1 MNSKLLGILGVWVVA
16 GTVLSAADFWEE
28 RDFTTWTE
36 EDIVKMLADS
46 PWAKEVGVRTGKLTA
61 STTAKDAAEAG
72 NDQATLHKAQ
82 AGAVNTENDYGQGP
96 GGLRSNI
103 GDGRLTRGAGRQANA
118 LALNIAWRSALP
130 FKQAVVRKALAEEGI
145 GGDARIPAEQQQF
158 LDQAEDYYV
167 VSISGFP
174 ARSGAWFR
182 EDALM
187 ASTSLVRKNAR
198 PLFPENIEV
207 FLYNGSLSMLI
218 YFSKDDPIT
227 LADKDVEFISTVVD
241 IEIKKKFKL
250 KDMVFGGELVL

>member
-28 RDFTTWTE
+28 RDFTTWSE

-46 PWAKEVGVRTGKLTA
+46 PWSKEVGVRTGKLTA
-61 STTAKDAAEAG
+61 SASAQTADDGG
-72 NDQATLHKAQ
+72 NSNVIHKAQ
-82 AGAVNTENDYGQGP
+82 AGAVNAENDYGQGP

-103 GDGRLTRGAGRQANA
+103 GDGRLGRGASRQADA
-118 LALNIAWRSALP
+118 IELNIAWRSALP
-130 FKQAVVRKALAEEGI
+130 FKQAVVRQAMAEEGLT
-145 GGDARIPAEQQQF
+145 GDARIPAEQQDF
-158 LDQAEDYYV
+158 LDQPEDFYV

-182 EDALM
+182 KDALM

-207 FLYNGSLSMLI
+207 FLYNGSLSMLL

-227 LADKDVEFISTVVD
+227 LKDKDIELISTVVD

-250 KDMVFGGELVL
+250 KDMVFAGKLVL